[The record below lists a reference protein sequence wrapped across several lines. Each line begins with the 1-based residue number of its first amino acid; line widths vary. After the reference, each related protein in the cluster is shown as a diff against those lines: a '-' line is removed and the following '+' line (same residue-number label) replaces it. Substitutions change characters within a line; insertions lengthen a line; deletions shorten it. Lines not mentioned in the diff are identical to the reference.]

1 MDLIS
6 EIISENNTAP
16 VIVLYGGSP
25 HRRHQVIMSLSQLGD
40 ITVYGALNEEGG
52 NIMVEDL
59 PKVDLVLIGGAY
71 TEDERVRIKQLLRL
85 KRPNTKIT
93 EPGKSYIY
101 SDANIRADVK
111 PKLYI

>member
-1 MDLIS
+1 MNLLS
-6 EIISENNTAP
+6 EMISENDNAP

-25 HRRHQVIMSLSQLGD
+25 NRRHQVITSLAQIGD
-40 ITVYGALNEEGG
+40 VTIYGALNEEGG
-52 NIMVEDL
+52 NIMVKDL

-85 KRPNTKIT
+85 KRPNAKIT
-93 EPGKSYIY
+93 EPGKAYTY

-111 PKLYI
+111 SKLNI